1 MVVAAPVGF
10 GHEALGSVA
19 AGEGV
24 NPLELPFADLDRVTG
39 APAWGPVPVFVV
51 KA

>member
-1 MVVAAPVGF
+1 MAAPVGF

-19 AGEGV
+19 AGRGA
-24 NPLELPFADLDRVTG
+24 NPLDLPFAVLDRDTG